1 MFRTIWSTISST
13 LHHTPSSSTSTEQ
26 QQPPGVVPPPHPSV
40 GPVASTSTSATDEPS
55 SSFEFYD
62 PRGLATKVRRSTR
75 SRSNTPQV
83 EETKT
88 ETESGGNDGNNQSN
102 KVQPFVVS
110 SPGNTFGGRRGSSAE
125 GSVIDSEGDTRMRIG
140 SEVKIFLSL
149 SHMEKKA
156 SLTPIFPRVHC
167 IGTSSCFFFESLLL
181 KWWNSNP

>member
-110 SPGNTFGGRRGSSAE
+110 SPGNTFIGRRDSSSVE
-125 GSVIDSEGDTRMRIG
+125 EEGGSVIDSEGDTRMRIG
-140 SEVKIFLSL
+140 SEVKSYSLSL
-149 SHMEKKA
+149 SHM
-156 SLTPIFPRVHC
+156 SLTLNISP
-167 IGTSSCFFFESLLL
+167 SSLIV
-181 KWWNSNP
+181 